1 MFLDTVILVLQEIL
15 EAALIISVFLA
26 LIRHIHDL
34 KPGSFTPGYLWIPAA
49 VLIGVSGAWIYAF
62 YMPDIT
68 QWFDYVGL
76 EIVNSALQIMIIMLL
91 LCFCYIVTLD
101 RLEKL
106 PRLNLLAGIC
116 LTLLV
121 SLGIIREVSEIII
134 YSQGILS
141 NPENYSRVLL
151 GSLIAI
157 GIGASSGI
165 ILYYV
170 LINLHGLWGLR
181 ICLILLALFAG
192 NMASQASLLL
202 IQADWLPYTVEL
214 WDSSA
219 LLPEYSVTGQLLYA
233 LIGYEANPSLLQV
246 CVYIGAVILIL
257 TSPLFLLSWR
267 YNNKQA
273 VSNL

>member
-26 LIRHIHDL
+26 LIRHFHDL
-34 KPGSFTPGYLWIPAA
+34 KPGSFTPGHLWIPAA

-76 EIVNSALQIMIIMLL
+76 EIVNSALQIMIIILL
-91 LCFCYIVTLD
+91 LCFCYMVTLE
-101 RLEKL
+101 RLEKS
-106 PRLNLLAGIC
+106 PRLNLLVAIC

-134 YSQGILS
+134 YAQGILS
-141 NPENYSRVLL
+141 NPENYSPVLL

-246 CVYIGAVILIL
+246 CVYIGAVLLIL

-267 YNNKQA
+267 YNNMQA
-273 VSNL
+273 VSNS